1 MLDRIPWLQGVERF
15 LGEWKFPGADRREQ
29 CVCAFS
35 AHIRIDALRTGDV
48 SEKVDEA
55 TQPQISAR
63 GHELIKVGADNATH
77 TRTATEALS
86 LTSAYVTLEVG
97 FDPGAGTTDRP
108 CQFVASG
115 EHAVLVAA
123 STACAVRVRR
133 VGEADPA
140 NGPFGPPHTDLR
152 HVGALAPRARKR
164 AD

>member
-15 LGEWKFPGADRREQ
+15 LGEWKFAGADRREQ
-29 CVCAFS
+29 RVCALT
-35 AHIRIDALRTGDV
+35 AHVRINALGAVDV

-55 TQPQISAR
+55 TQPQISA
-63 GHELIKVGADNATH
+63 GGQELIEVCADNATH

-86 LTSAYVTLEVG
+86 LTSAYITLEVG

-123 STACAVRVRR
+123 SRARSVHVCR
-133 VGEADPA
+133 VGETDPA
-140 NGPFGPPHTDLR
+140 NVALGPPHPNLR
-152 HVGALAPRARKR
+152 HVGALASRARER